1 MKMITGK
8 HFFIT
13 ILVGA
18 LCFCQV
24 DAQQLNSL
32 TPAEKANGW
41 ELLFNGQTMD
51 QWRCYKMDKV
61 QGWIIEDDAMKALGL
76 PDGKGGDVITRETYK
91 DFELSLEWKVGQESN
106 SGIFFHVVE
115 GDDYDAVYMTGPEY
129 QLLDDVG
136 FPTSKPV
143 HNSGANY
150 DMHAPVFGQV
160 KTLDEWNTARIVVK
174 GAHVEH
180 WLNDRKVV
188 EYEMWTPEWYEIKNN
203 SKWQDAEGYGKYKE
217 GHIALQDHGGT
228 TMFRNIK
235 IRRL

>member
-1 MKMITGK
+1 MITGK